1 MPALSKELPPYTGP
15 YRVGAIDIEAPC
27 DGRLV
32 HAATYLRDG
41 EAAFQLDTVLFT
53 VYYPAD
59 ADAPSTKPRHRWLLE
74 PARLRGEGFA
84 RFVNISNWVVDRI
97 FAFFLWALVG
107 SIRIPADVDVP
118 IRDPDASVSGSDA
131 RSRFGSSRLD
141 VSSASTEHLLGTHL
155 ERANESGGVGC
166 TTRYPVVVFSHGMAA
181 SRTDYT
187 QLCGEL
193 ASRGYIVAA
202 IEHRDGS
209 GPGSVVRRGG
219 GRQGTVLPTDVRT
232 HGHGHGHIH
241 RHKRVRSMRNVL
253 HFSSHHL
260 QHSPPLDKEALQR
273 AQLAFR
279 QAEMEETVRVLRM
292 LNAGE
297 GRSVFRHNSRGEG
310 EHLAGWRGRL
320 DIERMVLAGHSYGAT
335 GALRACAPPEDLSPP
350 SGSASQSTS
359 QSTSAPTPTSTSQSS
374 SSSTP
379 SIPTIPAVP
388 PRPIRPLP
396 IAGCIA
402 LDPGKASGP
411 LNADIPVPLLII
423 HSHSWSRKIS
433 LFMGRP
439 HFDVVRDLA
448 LTCLRRTGAAWFMT
462 SLGTSHP
469 SCTDAPIIQPL
480 ILGWATGATVEAR
493 EGVLQYVR
501 RIQEFIDFVIVGER
515 WGLLAKGVTH
525 EAYREEVLVP
535 WKKFYGPRDW
545 RRDWQI
551 HVAPE
556 DEEERGR
563 GSGSGNRP
571 GITKAVSVGGGIGER
586 GDDFELG
593 EMRPVSTMEGSSAYE
608 DVEIDLGYR
617 RSI

>member
-27 DGRLV
+27 DGRLI
-32 HAATYLRDG
+32 HAATHLCDG
-41 EAAFQLDTVLFT
+41 RAAFQLDTVLFT
-53 VYYPAD
+53 LYYPA
-59 ADAPSTKPRHRWLLE
+59 AQDAPVTKPRHRWLLE
-74 PARLRGEGFA
+74 PARIRGEGFA
-84 RFVNISNWVVDRI
+84 RFVNISNWLVDRV

-118 IRDPDASVSGSDA
+118 LRDPAAPVPGSRIDL
-131 RSRFGSSRLD
+131 RT
-141 VSSASTEHLLGTHL
+141 ASTDHLLGNHL
-155 ERANESGGVGC
+155 ERGDSHSPASK
-166 TTRYPVVVFSHGMAA
+166 YPVVVFSHGMAA

-193 ASRGYIVAA
+193 ASRGFIIAA

-219 GRQGTVLPTDVRT
+219 GRQGTVLPTDVST
-232 HGHGHGHIH
+232 AHGH
-241 RHKRVRSMRNVL
+241 RRVRSMRNVL
-253 HFSSHHL
+253 HFASHHL
-260 QHSPPLDKEALQR
+260 KHDPPLDRSTLQQ

-292 LNAGE
+292 INAGQ
-297 GRSVFRHNSRGEG
+297 GHHVFRHNARGEG
-310 EHLAGWRGRL
+310 THLAAWKGRL
-320 DIERMVLAGHSYGAT
+320 DIERMILAGHSYGAT
-335 GALRACAPPEDLSPP
+335 A
-350 SGSASQSTS
+350 
-359 QSTSAPTPTSTSQSS
+359 
-374 SSSTP
+374 
-379 SIPTIPAVP
+379 
-388 PRPIRPLP
+388 LP
-396 IAGCIA
+396 IAGCVA

-411 LNADIPVPLLII
+411 LNSDIPVPLLII

-448 LTCLRRTGAAWFMT
+448 KTCLRRTGAAWFMT

-469 SCTDAPIIQPL
+469 SCTDAPVIQPL

-501 RIQEFIDFVIVGER
+501 RMQEFIDFVITGER
-515 WGLLAKGVTH
+515 WGLLDKNVTH
-525 EAYREEVLVP
+525 EGYKEEVLVP
-535 WKKFYGPRDW
+535 WKKVYGPRDW

-556 DEEERGR
+556 VDEEENRRWGGR
-563 GSGSGNRP
+563 AALVTIYSKQIVYKS
-571 GITKAVSVGGGIGER
+571 
-586 GDDFELG
+586 D
-593 EMRPVSTMEGSSAYE
+593 
-608 DVEIDLGYR
+608 
-617 RSI
+617 